1 METPETLKA
10 FTVKLNPELTRT
22 LEQEMVRLGVPAA
35 EVLRRALV
43 HYVHSHQG
51 GTPTE
56 ERYQTIISSL
66 AANRKAILIMTALAR
81 RVAEELLH
89 LSQAD
94 ADTLIAEAVADA
106 EAAMMG
112 E

>member
-22 LEQEMVRLGVPAA
+22 LEQEMARLGVPAA
-35 EVLRRALV
+35 EILRRALV

-51 GTPTE
+51 ETPTE
-56 ERYQTIISSL
+56 ERYQAIINGL
-66 AANRKAILIMTALAR
+66 ATNRKAILITTALVR
-81 RVAEELLH
+81 RLAEELLH
-89 LSQAD
+89 LSQED

-106 EAAMMG
+106 EAASMG